1 MIRLKKQLAN
11 ARGYTLIEMLLVLFI
26 VTIMSTI
33 ILKFSH
39 EKLTHYTFMK
49 TVDQIELLLRATQ
62 AQVIDERVNMGF
74 QVTYGQYINVH
85 KGLLSEVM
93 YQMKL
98 PEGMTVLITTGNNR
112 IDFMTD
118 GNVKNIGKIIF
129 FMEDMHI
136 RYSINIG
143 KGRFLIVE

>member
-1 MIRLKKQLAN
+1 MILLKKQLAN

-33 ILKFSH
+33 IIKFSH
-39 EKLTHYTFMK
+39 EKLTHYTLMK
-49 TVDQIELLLRATQ
+49 TVDQIELLLRKTQ

-98 PEGMTVLITTGNNR
+98 PE
-112 IDFMTD
+112 
-118 GNVKNIGKIIF
+118 
-129 FMEDMHI
+129 E
-136 RYSINIG
+136 
-143 KGRFLIVE
+143 